1 MTYDGN
7 SLRVKKVSGSTTTV
21 YIFSGS
27 KVIAEYLNGGS
38 SGTYS
43 YDGNNLRVEKVS
55 GSTTTVTIFSGGKDI
70 AEYDNGASPS
80 SPSREY
86 IYSGSTL
93 LAKFASGVST
103 YYQADLL
110 SNRLVTDS
118 SGNVV
123 EQLGTYPFG
132 ESWYNST
139 NDKLLFTTYARDSE
153 STNDYALARSYV
165 NRLAR
170 FSSPDLL
177 AGDPT
182 NPQSLDRYA
191 YVRNDPENILDPT
204 GRCIG
209 LLNDNGD
216 TLNCVDS
223 FDCSIDGFQSSCSM
237 ANGLV
242 QSGAGVACP
251 ENDCGRIYSASAHG
265 YLEKVGLPPGALVL
279 NCVGQSLS
287 EHACFWA
294 SWSLQF
300 VEDGTDPYLVG
311 DDTRLKYFA
320 GQLTQRAGA
329 ITDWRTIALWYG
341 ASLFGAGGQVIQS
354 VASLD
359 TVTVAVGEGSP
370 FRVAVGASGT
380 WIHATGD
387 FFGMTVTSDGAAW
400 VRGFAWFE
408 FNIPV
413 LSPEAVL
420 ATAGA
425 AASTCVTGACSAILN
440 GWLP

>member
-1 MTYDGN
+1 MISDRANTLTGACPERTRRN
-7 SLRVKKVSGSTTTV
+7 AENRVVSAT
-21 YIFSGS
+21 
-27 KVIAEYLNGGS
+27 NGGS

-55 GSTTTVTIFSGGKDI
+55 GSTTTVTIFSGGQDI
-70 AEYDNGASPS
+70 AEYVNGAVPS
-80 SPSREY
+80 SPNVEF
-86 IYSGSTL
+86 IYAGSQLTADISGST
-93 LAKFASGVST
+93 T
-103 YYQADLL
+103 YYFHQDQL
-110 SNRLVTDS
+110 SNRLLTDS
-118 SGNVV
+118 SGNVAT
-123 EQLGTYPFG
+123 QRGNFPFG
-132 ESWYNST
+132 EEWYQTGVST
-139 NDKLLFTTYARDSE
+139 KWKFTTYARDTE
-153 STNDYALARSYV
+153 SGNDYALARSYV

-359 TVTVAVGEGSP
+359 AVTVAVGEGSP
-370 FRVAVGASGT
+370 FHVAVGASGT

-387 FFGMTVTSDGAAW
+387 FFGMTVTSDGAAAW